1 MAQSQVENVRLS
13 LENKRLLTMT
23 GVDSVDGFGE
33 QFLMLT
39 VAGEKV
45 KISGEKIKISSYNKG
60 NGNFVAEGFFSEI
73 KYNQKKQSF
82 IKRLFK

>member
-23 GVDSVDGFGE
+23 GVDSVDGFSE
-33 QFLMLT
+33 QFLLLT

-60 NGNFVAEGFFSEI
+60 NGNFVAEGVFSEI

-82 IKRLFK
+82 IKRLFR